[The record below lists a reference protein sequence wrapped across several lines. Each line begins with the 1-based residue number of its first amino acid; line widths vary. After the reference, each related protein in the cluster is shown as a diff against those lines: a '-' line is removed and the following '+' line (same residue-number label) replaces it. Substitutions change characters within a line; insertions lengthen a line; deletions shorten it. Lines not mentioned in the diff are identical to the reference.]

1 MAILNEMGRGARAMT
16 IGRDRAVPAGCL
28 SGGGGGGGGGNAFDL
43 ALVRLQLVDCT
54 RIGMGRKMLV
64 KSMMI

>member
-28 SGGGGGGGGGNAFDL
+28 SGGGGGGGNAFDL

>member
-28 SGGGGGGGGGNAFDL
+28 SGGGGGGGNASDL